1 MIPEALEMIA
11 DRVLALDDAK
21 LKDLL
26 NHYKDRIT
34 QEEPNRSWERAVI
47 AFFLINGVR
56 VKNSLKQGKLQQQ
69 CCDLDE
75 VPHLRLV
82 KA

>member
-26 NHYKDRIT
+26 NHYKDRIS
-34 QEEPNRSWERAVI
+34 QDEPNRSWERAVI

-69 CCDLDE
+69 SGDLDE

>member
-11 DRVLALDDAK
+11 DRVLALDDDK

-26 NHYKDRIT
+26 HHYKDRIS
-34 QEEPNRSWERAVI
+34 QDEPNRSWERVVI

-69 CCDLDE
+69 SGDLDE